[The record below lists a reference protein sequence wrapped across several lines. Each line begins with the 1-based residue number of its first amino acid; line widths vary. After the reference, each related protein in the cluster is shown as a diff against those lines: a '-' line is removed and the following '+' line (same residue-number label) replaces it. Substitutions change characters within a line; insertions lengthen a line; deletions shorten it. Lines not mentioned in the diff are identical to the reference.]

1 MSYNGNDYQ
10 NYSDDTRESE
20 AMRKMFVGGLNRD
33 TTEETF
39 YNYFSQFGPTEDKV
53 IITDPHTHQSR
64 GFGFVTFEKSE
75 SVENVFSSRPHIID
89 GKTVDVKRAMPR
101 EINTPGAH
109 IKTTKLFVSGFRGID
124 LEPAE
129 LQDYIEKRHDT
140 KFGRIEKIDL
150 LKDRETGQLKGFGFI
165 ECNDSDFADRLCIS
179 ETSFELKGRTLS
191 IKKAEPQNNAGGNTG
206 GGGHQ
211 NVGGGGPMRVGRGGG
226 PMRGGSGGGRGGSS
240 GRGGSGPRGGGGP
253 RGGSRGGYN
262 QNSGYQ
268 SNNYASDDNYSTSY
282 PGYNQNQ
289 GGYQQGGYQQ
299 QSYQPPQYGGYQ
311 QNYQQSSGGYGQQNA
326 SYGQPPGGYNQGPSY
341 GQGGYP
347 SRGGNQQRYQPY

>member
-1 MSYNGNDYQ
+1 
-10 NYSDDTRESE
+10 
-20 AMRKMFVGGLNRD
+20 MFVGGLNRE

-39 YNYFSQFGPTEDKV
+39 YNYFSQFGTTEDKV

-150 LKDRETGQLKGFGFI
+150 MKDRETGQLKGFGFI

-191 IKKAEPQNNAGGNTG
+191 IKKAEPQNNTGGN
-206 GGGHQ
+206 
-211 NVGGGGPMRVGRGGG
+211 
-226 PMRGGSGGGRGGSS
+226 SE
-240 GRGGSGPRGGGGP
+240 
-253 RGGSRGGYN
+253 
-262 QNSGYQ
+262 
-268 SNNYASDDNYSTSY
+268 
-282 PGYNQNQ
+282 
-289 GGYQQGGYQQ
+289 
-299 QSYQPPQYGGYQ
+299 
-311 QNYQQSSGGYGQQNA
+311 
-326 SYGQPPGGYNQGPSY
+326 
-341 GQGGYP
+341 
-347 SRGGNQQRYQPY
+347 